1 MNASI
6 INNNNT
12 NSSLISHDNSHDFDI
27 EDLVTLI
34 VLILCVGIYF
44 CWLLCNGKSEK
55 YDSNAS
61 IRMAAQGKGPRVVPN
76 ASKNRASLRM
86 AARGK
91 GDLDDML

>member
-1 MNASI
+1 V
-6 INNNNT
+6 
-12 NSSLISHDNSHDFDI
+12 
-27 EDLVTLI
+27 LVYTF
-34 VLILCVGIYF
+34 VGCYVMV
-44 CWLLCNGKSEK
+44 KVKK